1 MDVSLGWLDFIY
13 SFEQVRHRKNW
24 KQDGKRCSLILNSET
39 YMFCIFRREI
49 KPKKLSNDIVRSVDV
64 IRSFFLL
71 ETGIGSIH
79 WTHFFLD
86 VKPWEQTMRV
96 L

>member
-13 SFEQVRHRKNW
+13 SFEQVRHCKNR
-24 KQDGKRCSLILNSET
+24 KQDGKRCDLILNSKT
-39 YMFCIFRREI
+39 FMFYICGGEI
-49 KPKKLSNDIVRSVDV
+49 KSKKLSNDIVRSVDG
-64 IRSFFLL
+64 ICSFLLL
-71 ETGIGSIH
+71 ETGIESIH

-86 VKPWEQTMRV
+86 VK